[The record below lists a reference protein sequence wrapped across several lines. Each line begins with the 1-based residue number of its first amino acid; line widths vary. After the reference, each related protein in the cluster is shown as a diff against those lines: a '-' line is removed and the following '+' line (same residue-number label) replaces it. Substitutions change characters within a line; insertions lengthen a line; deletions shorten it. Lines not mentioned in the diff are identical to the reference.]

1 MGKHIKHLLNLNKFI
16 LSGPLAHPL
25 YTHGTWAMPMGWGH
39 PQRIHGA
46 WALPMG
52 WALLSAHVALKR
64 RWVGD
69 KWRLGSPRPNYP

>member
-1 MGKHIKHLLNLNKFI
+1 M
-16 LSGPLAHPL
+16 S
-25 YTHGTWAMPMGWGH
+25 MGWGH

-52 WALLSAHVALKR
+52 WALPSAHVTLKR